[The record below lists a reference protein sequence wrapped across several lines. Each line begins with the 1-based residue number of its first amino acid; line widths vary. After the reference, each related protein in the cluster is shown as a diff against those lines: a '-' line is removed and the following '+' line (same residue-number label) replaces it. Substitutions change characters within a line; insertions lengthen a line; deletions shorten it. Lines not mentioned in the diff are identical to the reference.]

1 MKSFDSRISAKL
13 HILYGSINYSIELA
27 SLNLLAVYHS
37 RMYNKPNNKS

>member
-27 SLNLLAVYHS
+27 NLNLLAAYHS
-37 RMYNKPNNKS
+37 RVYN

>member
-27 SLNLLAVYHS
+27 SLNLLAAYYSRVY
-37 RMYNKPNNKS
+37 N